1 MASPIS
7 SRAGL
12 GALLLFAAT
21 PAFVSAV
28 LPLDLCASFNSGT
41 TDEFRDDYQ
50 TNGLC
55 FDHCKEDY
63 AFAITQQNS
72 CWCSDFAPS
81 EDSQV
86 DMERCDLPCPAFP
99 DENCGGR
106 GLYGYVTLNGKLPEG
121 TRGPTNDEPS
131 STTTSEEPT
140 STETTQEES
149 TSQEPSTT
157 TTATSTEEESTTTTT
172 ATTTTKSKAESTT
185 TTETDTDDPQSTTM
199 TQTVTTDGE
208 VRTVTV
214 IPTITSDS
222 GNSGNSGESANDST
236 GSQSKDDDGGLG
248 TGAVVGI
255 VVGVIGAVL
264 VAAGVILFWFFKR
277 RKRNQQSDF
286 TEDPSVRGN
295 SSDRVGSSNPEMSMG
310 AGALSGAGSNSP
322 TSTSNRNSML
332 AIDPRMDPFKQGL
345 YMRTGSH
352 ESINTLRDDHD
363 YSRRIQSPKVLRA
376 TNPDPDNHG

>member
-7 SRAGL
+7 RRAGL
-12 GALLLFAAT
+12 GVLLFLAAT
-21 PAFVSAV
+21 PALVSASV
-28 LPLDLCASFNSGT
+28 PLDLCASFNSGT

-55 FDHCKEDY
+55 FDHCKENY

-86 DMERCDLPCPAFP
+86 NLSKCNLPCPAYP
-99 DENCGGR
+99 AENCGGR
-106 GLYGYVTLNGKLPEG
+106 GLYGYVILNGKLPEG
-121 TRGPTNDEPS
+121 TRGPTES
-131 STTTSEEPT
+131 TSTTT
-140 STETTQEES
+140 
-149 TSQEPSTT
+149 
-157 TTATSTEEESTTTTT
+157 
-172 ATTTTKSKAESTT
+172 TTTTKSKAESTT
-185 TTETDTDDPQSTTM
+185 TTETDTDVPQSTTM

-214 IPTITSDS
+214 IPTITS
-222 GNSGNSGESANDST
+222 GGGNSGESANDSA
-236 GSQSKDDDGGLG
+236 GSQSKNDGGGLG

-255 VVGVIGAVL
+255 VVGVIAAVL
-264 VAAGVILFWFFKR
+264 IAAGAILFWFFKR
-277 RKRNQQSDF
+277 RKRNQQSDY

-295 SSDRVGSSNPEMSMG
+295 SSDRVGSSHPEMSKG

-345 YMRTGSH
+345 YMRNGSH

-376 TNPDPDNHG
+376 TNPDPDNNG

>member
-7 SRAGL
+7 RRADL

-21 PAFVSAV
+21 PALVGAV

-86 DMERCDLPCPAFP
+86 DMARCNLPCPAFP

-121 TRGPTNDEPS
+121 TRGPTDDEPS
-131 STTTSEEPT
+131 STTT
-140 STETTQEES
+140 TES
-149 TSQEPSTT
+149 KAKS
-157 TTATSTEEESTTTTT
+157 TTATETETE
-172 ATTTTKSKAESTT
+172 
-185 TTETDTDDPQSTTM
+185 TETDEPQSTTM

-214 IPTITSDS
+214 IPTITSGS
-222 GNSGNSGESANDST
+222 GNNGDSANDST
-236 GSQSKDDDGGLG
+236 GSQSNDGDGGLG

-264 VAAGVILFWFFKR
+264 IAAGVILFWFFKR
-277 RKRNQQSDF
+277 RKRNQQSDY

-295 SSDRVGSSNPEMSMG
+295 SSDRVASSHPEMSMG
-310 AGALSGAGSNSP
+310 AGAALSGAGSNSP

>member
-7 SRAGL
+7 RRADL

-21 PAFVSAV
+21 PALVGAV

-86 DMERCDLPCPAFP
+86 DMARCNLPCPAFP

-121 TRGPTNDEPS
+121 TRGPTDDEPS

-157 TTATSTEEESTTTTT
+157 TTATSTEEESSTTTTT
-172 ATTTTKSKAESTT
+172 ESKAKSTT
-185 TTETDTDDPQSTTM
+185 ATETETETETDEPQSTTM

-214 IPTITSDS
+214 IPTITSGS
-222 GNSGNSGESANDST
+222 GNNGDSANDST
-236 GSQSKDDDGGLG
+236 GSQSNDGDGGLG

-264 VAAGVILFWFFKR
+264 IAAGVILFWFFKR
-277 RKRNQQSDF
+277 RKRNQQSDY

-295 SSDRVGSSNPEMSMG
+295 SSDRVASSHPEMSMG
-310 AGALSGAGSNSP
+310 AGAALSGAGSNSP